1 MLRRIHAGR
10 GPALLEWEH
19 RVGSEREMEGK
30 TAIVTGGAK
39 GLGRAIV
46 GLLAERGAR
55 VALIDIDEAA
65 LAGLSNEL
73 GPDVAC
79 IVGDIRRQA
88 GARTAVTRAV
98 EALGRLDILV
108 NNAGVY
114 PRKPLFEIDDE
125 AWDYTFD
132 VNLRGMYHVTAT
144 AIPLMQ
150 ARKSGRVVSIASIDA
165 YIPYPK
171 NAHYAAAKAGV
182 ISLTKS
188 FAAAVAGDG
197 ILVNAVS
204 PGAIATK
211 QLRDLGILA
220 DIERGIPVGRAAEA
234 ADIAEVVCFLAS
246 ERNRYMTGETVIASG
261 GILMS

>member
-1 MLRRIHAGR
+1 M
-10 GPALLEWEH
+10 
-19 RVGSEREMEGK
+19 GSEREMEGK

-39 GLGRAIV
+39 GLGRAV
-46 GLLAERGAR
+46 TSLLIERGAR
-55 VALIDIDEAA
+55 VAVIDIDETA
-65 LAGLSNEL
+65 LAGLSNEV
-73 GPDVAC
+73 GPEAIPVA
-79 IVGDIRRQA
+79 GDIRRQP
-88 GARTAVTRAV
+88 GARDAVARAAD
-98 EALGRLDILV
+98 ALGHLDILV

-125 AWDYTFD
+125 AWDFTFD
-132 VNLRGMYHVTAT
+132 VNLRGMYHVTAA

-150 ARKSGRVVSIASIDA
+150 PRKSGRVVSIASIDA

-188 FAAAVAGDG
+188 FAAACAEDQ

-204 PGAIATK
+204 PGAIATQ

-220 DIERGIPVGRAAEA
+220 DIERGVPVGRAAEA
-234 ADIAEVVCFLAS
+234 SDIAEVVCFLAS

-261 GILMS
+261 GIIMY